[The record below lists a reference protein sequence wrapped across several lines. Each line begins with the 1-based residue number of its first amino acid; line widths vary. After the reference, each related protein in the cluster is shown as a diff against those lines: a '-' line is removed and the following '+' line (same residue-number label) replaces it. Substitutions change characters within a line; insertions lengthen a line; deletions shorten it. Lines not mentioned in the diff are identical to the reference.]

1 MIGNSML
8 LTLVFVFISTV
19 ICHGQVSQS
28 GRWEGSVKIPERE
41 LKLVV
46 DLAEDKDGA
55 WIGSIIIPG
64 LNIKGA
70 PLTDIALKDSEL
82 SFAIKSALG
91 PTKFNGHF
99 SGNGAFKGDFVQAG
113 NTAPF
118 TLEKTGPPQVE
129 LPVRST
135 SITKE
140 FEGEWKGEYELFGYP
155 RHVTIKLAN
164 RADAASAEFVV
175 VGKKTNNL
183 PVDLVTQEGSFVR
196 IDSHEIGISY
206 EGRFRKESGEI
217 NGTFIQGGL
226 NCHWFCVAQS
236 EEIFMEISRLVIFL
250 SSLWLAGICSA
261 QSMFRGTRR
270 WPTRLMS
277 FYQVR

>member
-1 MIGNSML
+1 M
-8 LTLVFVFISTV
+8 
-19 ICHGQVSQS
+19 
-28 GRWEGSVKIPERE
+28 
-41 LKLVV
+41 
-46 DLAEDKDGA
+46 
-55 WIGSIIIPG
+55 
-64 LNIKGA
+64 
-70 PLTDIALKDSEL
+70 
-82 SFAIKSALG
+82 
-91 PTKFNGHF
+91 
-99 SGNGAFKGDFVQAG
+99 QAG

-135 SITKE
+135 SIAKE

-175 VGKKTNNL
+175 VGKKTNSL

-226 NCHWFCVAQS
+226 
-236 EEIFMEISRLVIFL
+236 ELPLVL
-250 SSLWLAGICSA
+250 
-261 QSMFRGTRR
+261 RR
-270 WPTRLMS
+270 AK
-277 FYQVR
+277 

>member
-19 ICHGQVSQS
+19 ICHGQVSHS
-28 GRWEGSVKIPERE
+28 GRWEGSVTIPERE

-135 SITKE
+135 SIAKE

-226 NCHWFCVAQS
+226 
-236 EEIFMEISRLVIFL
+236 ELPLVL
-250 SSLWLAGICSA
+250 
-261 QSMFRGTRR
+261 RR
-270 WPTRLMS
+270 TK
-277 FYQVR
+277 